1 MKILKKITCNRYEEE
16 KKRNKLVLNKESNKE
31 SNKKDNK
38 KDERRKIK
46 KILKLNKNIIFKANT
61 LHLEIIIVFI
71 ILLFLTSFFNCITSK
86 NYVIYA
92 VKTDNKSEINTKNVE
107 EVKDSVANNLN
118 LDEYVNS
125 LNEYVK
131 ESGIDE
137 FNLEEISKDLV
148 SGENVDFSKAS
159 LKLLNIFGKEIIS
172 VFKSSILIFIII
184 VILAVIDSL
193 QIEEKSDVSQ
203 IAKLVCF
210 FAIATISISE
220 FIRVLLDFKT
230 VITNITTLMQIISP
244 FLVAVLIAT
253 GAINTVGII
262 QPLLLFLAS
271 LIGFIINYVVVPLIS
286 LSVAFNVISRI
297 SDDIKLNK
305 MSKILNSGGL
315 WIIGVVFT
323 VFLGILSLESSLST
337 SVDTLAV
344 KTTQAAVSNF
354 VPVVGK
360 FFSDSFETVVG
371 ATKIISKV
379 GGILGVIVVILVVIT
394 PVIKIAAIMFIYKI
408 LAVLIE
414 PICHQKDVSEYV
426 ELFADTY
433 KTLLGI
439 LIGVSIL
446 FIISIGIILN
456 LAGSVIK

>member
-1 MKILKKITCNRYEEE
+1 MKILKKITCNIYEE
-16 KKRNKLVLNKESNKE
+16 KKRNKLVLDKKSKQKE
-31 SNKKDNK
+31 
-38 KDERRKIK
+38 ERRKIK
-46 KILKLNKNIIFKANT
+46 KILKLNKDIIFKANT
-61 LHLEIIIVFI
+61 LHLVVILVFT
-71 ILLFLTSFFNCITSK
+71 ILLFLASFFNCIASK
-86 NYVIYA
+86 NHVIYA
-92 VKTDNKSEINTKNVE
+92 AKVDNTSEIDTRDVE

-118 LDEYVNS
+118 LDEYVTS
-125 LNEYVK
+125 LNEYIK

-137 FNLEEISKDLV
+137 FNLAEISKDLV
-148 SGENVDFSKAS
+148 SGGNVDFSKAS
-159 LKLLNIFGKEIIS
+159 LKLLNVFGKEIIS
-172 VFKSSILIFIII
+172 VLKSSILIFIII

-210 FAIATISISE
+210 LAIATISISE
-220 FIRVLLDFKT
+220 FTRVLLDFKT

-305 MSKILNSGGL
+305 MSKILNSSGL
-315 WIIGVVFT
+315 WIIGVIFT
-323 VFLGILSLESSLST
+323 VFLGILSLESSLSA
-337 SVDTLAV
+337 SVDTLTV

-371 ATKIISKV
+371 ATKIISRV

-414 PICHQKDVSEYV
+414 PICHQKDVSEYI

>member
-1 MKILKKITCNRYEEE
+1 M
-16 KKRNKLVLNKESNKE
+16 
-31 SNKKDNK
+31 
-38 KDERRKIK
+38 
-46 KILKLNKNIIFKANT
+46 
-61 LHLEIIIVFI
+61 
-71 ILLFLTSFFNCITSK
+71 
-86 NYVIYA
+86 
-92 VKTDNKSEINTKNVE
+92 
-107 EVKDSVANNLN
+107 
-118 LDEYVNS
+118 
-125 LNEYVK
+125 
-131 ESGIDE
+131 
-137 FNLEEISKDLV
+137 
-148 SGENVDFSKAS
+148 
-159 LKLLNIFGKEIIS
+159 
-172 VFKSSILIFIII
+172 
-184 VILAVIDSL
+184 
-193 QIEEKSDVSQ
+193 
-203 IAKLVCF
+203 
-210 FAIATISISE
+210 
-220 FIRVLLDFKT
+220 
-230 VITNITTLMQIISP
+230 
-244 FLVAVLIAT
+244 LIAT

-344 KTTQAAVSNF
+344 KATQAAVSNF